1 MQEQLGNSD
10 AADKG
15 YSSGEISEGRKKWNK
30 LMRKW
35 LQTILFKALPGYL
48 NITINHQT
56 EHLFKSERTI
66 CLHLL
71 VSLLFIVIL

>member
-1 MQEQLGNSD
+1 MQEQLGQSD

-15 YSSGEISEGRKKWNK
+15 YSSGEISEGRKKWRK
-30 LMRKW
+30 LMWKW
-35 LQTILFKALPGYL
+35 LQTILFKALSGDL

-56 EHLFKSERTI
+56 KQLFKSERTI

-71 VSLLFIVIL
+71 SSLLFIVIL

>member
-1 MQEQLGNSD
+1 MQEQLGNLD

-15 YSSGEISEGRKKWNK
+15 YSSGEISEGRKKWKK

-35 LQTILFKALPGYL
+35 LQTILFKLLSGDL

-56 EHLFKSERTI
+56 EQLFKSERTI
-66 CLHLL
+66 CLHFLF
-71 VSLLFIVIL
+71 SLLFIVIL